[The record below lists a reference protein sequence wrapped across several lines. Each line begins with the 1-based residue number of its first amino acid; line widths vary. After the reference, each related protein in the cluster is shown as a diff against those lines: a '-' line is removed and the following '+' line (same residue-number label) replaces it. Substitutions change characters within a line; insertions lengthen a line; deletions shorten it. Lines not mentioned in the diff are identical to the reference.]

1 MLYIVVAVL
10 IILIVMNLFMVTVLR
25 QMTLSTGKQIEKDA
39 IRLFSAYDEVLE
51 KKSLELQKL
60 EQELEEKRQEEK
72 LGETMPVQAVSQA
85 SAGEACVVSG
95 RYRDDTFSDDYQR
108 VKENFSFDPTLVLDH
123 IQRQIPDSRKELAL
137 VEGILGKLSFE
148 DCYEMMT
155 LPTKDQNEILD
166 EFLTEDE
173 KKLHHSYME
182 ASGDEEVQ
190 AFYQWLTDRRR
201 ILDTGMELRVGVSLK
216 DRAKE
221 LETQVASSYDPE
233 ICEGFQVK
241 AGNRIYDYSI

>member
-39 IRLFSAYDEVLE
+39 IRLFSAYDEILE
-51 KKSLELQKL
+51 KKSQELQKL

-72 LGETMPVQAVSQA
+72 LGETMPAQAVSQA
-85 SAGEACVVSG
+85 AAGEACVVSG

-123 IQRQIPDSRKELAL
+123 IRRQIPDSRQELAL
-137 VEGILGKLSFE
+137 VEGILGKLSFD

-155 LPTKDQNEILD
+155 LPTKVQNEILD

-173 KKLHHSYME
+173 KTLHHSYME
-182 ASGDEEVQ
+182 SSGEEEVQ

-221 LETQVASSYDPE
+221 LGNQVASSYDPE